1 MSHRESLLMPEND
14 RSALKHTSTTS
25 GVAPTPST
33 ARSAGVESLE
43 QLHAAALRGDPGAQC
58 AMGHRYLHG
67 DGVKADSAEAVRW
80 YRLASAQGWAEADG
94 TLGFCFEYGIG
105 VAKDDVLA
113 AECYRRA
120 AERRSQT

>member
-1 MSHRESLLMPEND
+1 MSHRESLLMPAND
-14 RSALKHTSTTS
+14 RSALKPKSSNS
-25 GVAPTPST
+25 GAAPPQGA
-33 ARSAGVESLE
+33 ARPAGVESLE
-43 QLHAAALRGDPGAQC
+43 QQHAAALRGDPGAQC

-80 YRLASAQGWAEADG
+80 YRLAAAQGWAEADG

-105 VAKDDVLA
+105 VARDDALA

-120 AERRSQT
+120 AERRPTP